1 MQFAVVCR
9 RVTAFTDFENDS
21 THGSRL
27 LWFRS
32 SAFPLIATTPTIIL
46 PEVVA
51 LPTGRLLLVDGRR
64 WHPMARDNKKTIDE
78 RERSE
83 KKGEKPEKLPSE
95 IRMKAVNA
103 KVVEKK
109 RVAKNEEM
117 KRITTEAE
125 NTARHILTFM
135 PRLIYC
141 VEFPL
146 LLFCVGASF
155 GIFPDAAAIEKR
167 GRKISASLR
176 ESNLENIIECRILA
190 AAERKKC
197 EERQSRASL
206 NGSQGQTV
214 SQSAEKYVLCQTCGN
229 EIVTIGL
236 QRMRPKMKNHYRAH
250 QLSVWLRLVPELHR
264 AGMEDVDSR
273 HNLFRGHSDPSL
285 YDGSVR
291 PDPLSRISEEFKKK
305 NITTEPPTT
314 TDYNAAT
321 CVSYIQS
328 TNLQNV
334 HNASTDTLASLD
346 AAGYAAYSTALSVTI
361 AIGCSLLILNV
372 LIFAG
377 VYYQRDKT
385 RLEVKSLQQQQM
397 LNQQC
402 GPRGFSELKQP
413 PPPHSHFPGSGQVI
427 VDVENEMLRRNVMKG
442 TPNDPNTLLQQGQ
455 GTHTLPHQHHYQKQH
470 QQQHATLPRAS
481 VVQDMN
487 AQTQGPPNG
496 SIHLTVPRAPPPPRA
511 KSPPENQ
518 PLLQN
523 ATVSSRVS
531 QATMSEMRV

>member
-1 MQFAVVCR
+1 MDHHGR
-9 RVTAFTDFENDS
+9 ND
-21 THGSRL
+21 TLLPASREKSR
-27 LWFRS
+27 FRTLS
-32 SAFPLIATTPTIIL
+32 WEQYDPVHQKYL
-46 PEVVA
+46 
-51 LPTGRLLLVDGRR
+51 
-64 WHPMARDNKKTIDE
+64 
-78 RERSE
+78 
-83 KKGEKPEKLPSE
+83 E
-95 IRMKAVNA
+95 IGMK
-103 KVVEKK
+103 
-109 RVAKNEEM
+109 
-117 KRITTEAE
+117 
-125 NTARHILTFM
+125 
-135 PRLIYC
+135 
-141 VEFPL
+141 
-146 LLFCVGASF
+146 
-155 GIFPDAAAIEKR
+155 
-167 GRKISASLR
+167 
-176 ESNLENIIECRILA
+176 
-190 AAERKKC
+190 
-197 EERQSRASL
+197 
-206 NGSQGQTV
+206 
-214 SQSAEKYVLCQTCGN
+214 
-229 EIVTIGL
+229 
-236 QRMRPKMKNHYRAH
+236 PKMKNHYRAH

-291 PDPLSRISEEFKKK
+291 PDPLSRISEEFKRK
-305 NITTEPPTT
+305 NLSTDPPTT
-314 TDYNAAT
+314 TDYSITT
-321 CVSYIQS
+321 CVSLIPG

-402 GPRGFSELKQP
+402 GPRGFTELKQP
-413 PPPHSHFPGSGQVI
+413 PPPHSHYAGGGQVI

-442 TPNDPNTLLQQGQ
+442 PPNDPGAPFQGQ
-455 GTHTLPHQHHYQKQH
+455 GTHTLPHQHHYQKH

-481 VVQDMN
+481 VIQDMN
-487 AQTQGPPNG
+487 TQTQGPPNG

-518 PLLQN
+518 PLLQS

>member
-1 MQFAVVCR
+1 
-9 RVTAFTDFENDS
+9 
-21 THGSRL
+21 
-27 LWFRS
+27 
-32 SAFPLIATTPTIIL
+32 
-46 PEVVA
+46 
-51 LPTGRLLLVDGRR
+51 
-64 WHPMARDNKKTIDE
+64 
-78 RERSE
+78 
-83 KKGEKPEKLPSE
+83 
-95 IRMKAVNA
+95 MKAVNA

-146 LLFCVGASF
+146 VLFCVGASF
-155 GIFPDAAAIEKR
+155 GIFP
-167 GRKISASLR
+167 G
-176 ESNLENIIECRILA
+176 
-190 AAERKKC
+190 
-197 EERQSRASL
+197 
-206 NGSQGQTV
+206 
-214 SQSAEKYVLCQTCGN
+214 
-229 EIVTIGL
+229 
-236 QRMRPKMKNHYRAH
+236 MRPKMKNHYRAH

-427 VDVENEMLRRNVMKG
+427 VDVENEMLRRYSFFSKL
-442 TPNDPNTLLQQGQ
+442 PAIDPLFASREFTF
-455 GTHTLPHQHHYQKQH
+455 TKQ
-470 QQQHATLPRAS
+470 TSEVAS
-481 VVQDMN
+481 YF
-487 AQTQGPPNG
+487 
-496 SIHLTVPRAPPPPRA
+496 
-511 KSPPENQ
+511 E
-518 PLLQN
+518 
-523 ATVSSRVS
+523 
-531 QATMSEMRV
+531 